1 MLRTLFGY
9 IPSLENI
16 VHFRSKRLNVVC
28 VPRVLTYNVTEVD
41 RFPALCQEQKAV
53 EFLEED
59 SAGLMDGT

>member
-16 VHFRSKRLNVVC
+16 VHFRSKRLNVMC

-41 RFPALCQEQKAV
+41 RFPALCQE
-53 EFLEED
+53 
-59 SAGLMDGT
+59 